1 MGLELV
7 EVFDVEHV
15 RDNDGSRLDRG
26 IIDDNL

>member
-15 RDNDGSRLDRG
+15 RENDSSRLDGG